1 MSPLDERTVNGR
13 LRSFLT
19 EKNASP
25 AASWISR
32 RSLLKPTSS
41 LDLGPSHT
49 REPSARVISICSLVL
64 VVKSS
69 DCEPRSSR
77 YRFIVNR
84 PKGTARQETAAS
96 QGRRRAHFR

>member
-13 LRSFLT
+13 LRFFLT

-25 AASWISR
+25 VASWISR

-64 VVKSS
+64 VVNSS

-84 PKGTARQETAAS
+84 PRGRGTREAAAS
-96 QGRRRAHFR
+96 QVQRRASFG